1 MLENHADARG
11 PGLSRAA
18 DCYRVAFP
26 ENAARTGI
34 KHAEQHFYQRRL
46 ARAIF
51 PQQCMDF
58 ARSNGEIDA
67 VAGTEASKN
76 LGQPPCFQK
85 RRFGSLVIHVTP

>member
-1 MLENHADARG
+1 MPMPVVRAS
-11 PGLSRAA
+11 PGLLIVTGLPFQRML
-18 DCYRVAFP
+18 
-26 ENAARTGI
+26 ARTGI

-46 ARAIF
+46 TRAIF